1 LNSAKLWGRLAA
13 SFNGRTFMP
22 GIDELFDRSGSVR
35 PPPYPW
41 LGSELWSLLFHHP
54 AAPDPATLPRGDGHV
69 VLIIPAFI
77 SGDGTT
83 RPLRQFLTR
92 CGYRVFGWELGVNL
106 GPTPRVHAGLQRRL
120 QACYALEG
128 APVSVIG
135 VSLGGLLARNL
146 AYDWPQAIRH
156 VITLV
161 SPFRLP
167 TASTVAPV
175 IQFCARYYSPAV
187 DPRRLAR
194 PLPVP
199 ATAIFTRADG
209 VVAWE
214 TCRSDDPGCVSLEV
228 GGPHATICRNP
239 RALRHVAERLA
250 AVRELA
256 AS

>member
-1 LNSAKLWGRLAA
+1 
-13 SFNGRTFMP
+13 MP
-22 GIDELFDRSGSVR
+22 GIDELFDRSGTVR
-35 PPPYPW
+35 QPPYPW
-41 LGSELWSLLFHHP
+41 LGAELWSLMLHYP
-54 AAPDPATLPRGDGHV
+54 PPPDPATLPRGDGHV
-69 VLIIPAFI
+69 VLVVPAFI

-83 RPLRQFLTR
+83 KPLRDFLTR

-106 GPTPRVHAGLQRRL
+106 GPTPRVHEGLHRRL
-120 QACYALEG
+120 QACYELEG
-128 APVSVIG
+128 GPISVVG
-135 VSLGGLLARNL
+135 VSLGGLLARDL
-146 AYDWPQAIRH
+146 AYDLPHAICH

-199 ATAIFTRADG
+199 ATAIFTQGDG

-239 RALRHVAERLA
+239 LALRHVAERLA
-250 AVRELA
+250 AVRGLVA
-256 AS
+256 G